1 MRLPHLVFLLLAG
14 CAGGP
19 ADQPGHR
26 LEKTPAAAA
35 LYAHFA
41 TLLPVPGTTAADL
54 IAWLENTLAAAALPP
69 VDARPFDFAA
79 LADDAARQWTGK
91 FNPVPLQP
99 ADFAALYRRALAV

>member
-35 LYAHFA
+35 LAGEPAPDGGIEAANLVIGSFFG
-41 TLLPVPGTTAADL
+41 LPK
-54 IAWLENTLAAAALPP
+54 NLPMSTY
-69 VDARPFDFAA
+69 VF
-79 LADDAARQWTGK
+79 Q
-91 FNPVPLQP
+91 
-99 ADFAALYRRALAV
+99 